1 MAFPSLSERFVA
13 ASQDCVRDG
22 GGIAAIEFAVIAPV
36 LVLMFICLT
45 DLGLGI
51 SAKMQVDNAA
61 QYGAQYA
68 LANGYNASAITSAVK
83 ASSDMTSLNVA
94 PTLICG
100 CPGSNGVLPRL
111 SCAAPC
117 PDGSMPG
124 SFAHVSVTHTYVTL
138 LPYPGLPA
146 SFNLASQSTVR
157 LQ

>member
-1 MAFPSLSERFVA
+1 MVSHSLCERFVA
-13 ASQDCVRDG
+13 ASQNCVRDG

-36 LVLMFICLT
+36 LVLMFMCLT

-68 LANGYNASAITSAVK
+68 LANGYNASAIISAVK
-83 ASSDMTSLNVA
+83 NSSDMTPLTVTS
-94 PTLICG
+94 TLICG
-100 CPGSNGVLPRL
+100 CPGANGVLPRL
-111 SCAAPC
+111 SCGVAC

-138 LPYPGLPA
+138 LPYPVLPS